1 MREIF
6 VNAQADSGPLKSKEI
21 GCLCFLLGILPIAI
35 DFIYDRHEFND
46 EKPRF
51 YWAYN
56 LVAFAFNAVF
66 YFTNTGFLV
75 IAFRDANRRNYC
87 MKKLSESL
95 EFEFYKKDAT
105 SVRLPVINFLDT
117 QTLISWLEARR
128 IILEIGYRFQLRV
141 QTYISYFI
149 VIDAVMLTLLFA
161 LGSGIISDDIMS
173 EKTWIIFGIHAVFL
187 TTALLIVLL
196 PTAYVNK

>member
-1 MREIF
+1 MNYEFLKQVNFSNDFSFLRKEYDARLWVREIF

-21 GCLCFLLGILPIAI
+21 GCICLILAILPMTI
-35 DFIYDRHEFND
+35 DFIYDRPNFSD
-46 EKPRF
+46 ERPPL

-56 LVAFAFNAVF
+56 IVSFCFNAFF

-105 SVRLPVINFLDT
+105 SVRLPVINYLDT
-117 QTLISWLEARR
+117 
-128 IILEIGYRFQLRV
+128 
-141 QTYISYFI
+141 
-149 VIDAVMLTLLFA
+149 
-161 LGSGIISDDIMS
+161 
-173 EKTWIIFGIHAVFL
+173 
-187 TTALLIVLL
+187 
-196 PTAYVNK
+196 